1 VQAISIP
8 STVYFTGM
16 IAMTNAIDENGVLS
30 EEVAANPYGPKNA
43 LKGAVAELK
52 WYADALTAARSEV

>member
-1 VQAISIP
+1 
-8 STVYFTGM
+8 
-16 IAMTNAIDENGVLS
+16 VLS